1 MSAHVD
7 RHEIVTRLQVLI
19 VTSSEVAI
27 PDYLKGITS
36 ADLLAAAQT
45 CDNLLK
51 GGADSND
58 MHAVT
63 TAKARGILLGEL
75 QLRGEQIPAPQ
86 AKAPGRGFRWP
97 WKR

>member
-27 PDYLKGITS
+27 PDYLKGITTP
-36 ADLLAAAQT
+36 DLLAAAQT
-45 CDNLLK
+45 CDNLLRD
-51 GGADSND
+51 GADSSD
-58 MHAVT
+58 VYST
-63 TAKARGILLGEL
+63 TTGKAREVLQGEL
-75 QLRGEQIPAPQ
+75 RLRGEQIPAPQ
-86 AKAPGRGFRWP
+86 AKAAGRGFRWP